1 MFDKTLIC
9 VPIFEKNYESVIQSA
24 ENSIEAGADII
35 EFRIDAMNHP
45 NPDDVVNIIKDINH
59 PLIATNR
66 RIDEGGFFRGSE
78 SERMEI
84 LLEASKHADIID
96 IELET
101 DPYQMSKIIKAS
113 KSTIISFHD
122 FEKTPNIDVLLEVV
136 SRERKLGDIAKF
148 AVMPNNIS
156 DTVVVLNV
164 LSQVENTIGISMGDL
179 GRYTRIVA
187 PLFGS
192 PITFASLDSKSAP
205 GQLDIQST
213 KYLLDKLEFSVR

>member
-24 ENSIEAGADII
+24 ENSIEAGADLV

-78 SERMEI
+78 SERTEI

-101 DPYQMSKIIKAS
+101 DSYQMNKIIKAS
-113 KSTIISFHD
+113 KLTIISYHD
-122 FEKTPNIDVLLEVV
+122 FEKTPNVDVLLEVV

>member
-1 MFDKTLIC
+1 LFDKTLIC

>member
-24 ENSIEAGADII
+24 ENSIEAGADIV
-35 EFRIDAMNHP
+35 EFRIDAMDHP
-45 NPDDVVNIIKDINH
+45 NPDDVVNIIKDIKH

-66 RIDEGGFFRGSE
+66 RIDEGGFFKGSE
-78 SERMEI
+78 SERTEI
-84 LLEASKHADIID
+84 LLEAAKHAEIID
-96 IELET
+96 VELET
-101 DPYQMSKIIKAS
+101 DLDQMNKIIKVS
-113 KSTIISFHD
+113 KSTIISYHD
-122 FEKTPNIDVLLEVV
+122 FVKTPQVDVLLEVV
-136 SRERKLGDIAKF
+136 NRERKLGDLAKF

-156 DTVVVLNV
+156 DTLVVLNV
-164 LSQVENTIGISMGDL
+164 LSQVEKTIGISMGDL

-192 PITFASLDSKSAP
+192 PITFASLNSKSAP

-213 KYLLDKLEFSVR
+213 KNLLDKLEFSVR